1 MHRPWLLL
9 ILIATAFTS
18 LHAAPEISVQRWE
31 GEELTS
37 TGGVEPMS
45 YRGTGSVQLPWIN
58 LDAVTCAPGQVRPI
72 TFTVKNSGDE
82 PLTGLGAAV
91 SGADRAEFVVSHAL
105 PDSLAPGVTAPLVV
119 SFAPNVKG
127 SMAAMLTISSNDADE
142 SAFTISLLATSQVN
156 GPVLRVK
163 EVGVGEV
170 RRISSFGVVTSPVP
184 AASEVANGATLVLT
198 NDGDADLVNLQ
209 AQSMTGASASLPF
222 TSLAPGASMVVR
234 VFSQSV
240 SSSRLVFTVNSG
252 DVRFEI
258 GVKSGWIIG
267 PGPGVII
274 GHGPG
279 LIIGS
284 GPIITPINTSI
295 TNVGNFQTNIF
306 NPPIQVLPNPNA
318 SGPVNFAFSWRFGES
333 DAGAQEGGVLTVTKL
348 DAFSAS
354 GTITVNVQQ
363 TVTGSPTYL
372 DVAGT
377 PAATKVQSKLGTHF
391 DGTGK
396 ITSSLTLGLP
406 DNFAVEAWARP
417 QTTTGTQALVYCGT
431 SGTNGF
437 GIYLVDG
444 VLRGRLGGA
453 GDVGEASFTAGEW
466 VHVALVRK
474 AGVAT
479 FYVNGQAAGAI
490 VTTPYVVA
498 SGGAITAGGTPA
510 GTDLFT
516 GDLDEVRWSQIGTG
530 FDPAKHLLYFQDG
543 PQLHVSVDHQSNPA
557 ITGPVNF
564 GALYANSSLERV
576 IYVTNQSFATV
587 PALSATILDD
597 AAGDFELRDPLN
609 PIELRPYV
617 SASVRI
623 RYSPKGLGTRSAKV
637 RISSGNQGETPI
649 DVALTAEG
657 VLPPEI
663 EIVDIAGA
671 PLPNGSGALPFGPA
685 PTQQTITIKNTGAG
699 PLLNLSAYLDGSG
712 YAFTLSDV
720 PASLAPGAS
729 TTLTISHTAADA
741 SLHQATL
748 RIRSSD
754 VDEDYYSISLTGQ
767 GQPKLVVE
775 GLNNVPL
782 EQRLEVLGLT
792 RSRRACLVLRNA
804 GGSDLKQVN
813 IGFTGAHAAEYSVVA
828 APPTVIAAGQSTTV
842 EVAFAPQGDG
852 IRTAVFHVTS
862 SDVTLPSFDVALAGR
877 GDISLLTIKAAGQ
890 ATTLE
895 GGQVLALPAAAVG
908 KTSSLTFE
916 VTTATAPLP
925 TLALALEG
933 SAAADFTVALVS
945 RTTTKATYR
954 ATFKPTAS
962 GARSATLRMKS
973 GTPAITV
980 MELTIAG
987 WGLTKPEVPAM
998 SQSLMLR
1005 LGDTYQFYPLPVQ
1018 MSINAGSLI
1027 PAWPP
1032 LPVYPPDNTYQWR
1045 KNGLPIKGATT
1056 DSIEIVA
1063 SSLSVAGTYSL
1074 AVTNAAGTTVKDVL
1088 LLGVFDPVVQ
1098 GVELAGVGRPY
1109 TLSVRATGPDLK
1121 YQWFSEAGPVIGET
1135 KATMMIMSLEAKQ
1148 VGYYCR
1154 ISCGG
1159 AEVVS
1164 DSFDV
1169 AFVRAP
1175 EVTGFAENPVMRAHV
1190 LGAIPMA
1197 VNGVVTSYGGANLP
1211 PGLVVDP
1218 VYGYVYGRPT
1228 TPGTYAV
1235 QLWVSN
1241 PGGKSSTVTVPL
1253 TVLALPPK
1261 LVGHFVGSAPRSA
1274 DKNEELGGLLKLTV
1288 TSTAAFTGRLSN
1300 GRQSWPFAGRFSY
1313 FNNGLVFADL
1323 PLGKKGDPAFALL
1336 DIIVSEKDGVW
1347 VMCRPTQGRF
1357 IWATAAPCLSE
1368 TSDVAGR
1375 YNAGIVTD
1383 DLQRGITTPIPE
1395 GRGFVSLV
1403 VEANGLA
1410 TASGRLA
1417 DGVAFTS
1424 SSGLTDLGVPLFA
1437 PLYGTDGSVMARL
1450 DVGNDECGGSVSWR
1464 KEARPDDAS
1473 FTEGWNTLYAQ
1484 AKGSRYRAPG
1494 SGQRLLGA
1502 PVRTPNGLLVFTEGG
1517 LPDPAT
1523 MPLTLSQSAVRPAPL
1538 TTSPKSFSMSI
1549 NAATGHFSG
1558 SCLLGT
1564 PAQSTSFHGLI
1575 VPSANEGIGQFVR
1588 GPQKVSGDISLR

>member
-1 MHRPWLLL
+1 MRRSWLLL
-9 ILIATAFTS
+9 FLIASAFTS
-18 LHAAPEISVQRWE
+18 LHAMPEISVQRWE

-37 TGGVEPMS
+37 TGGVQPIS
-45 YRGTGSVQLPWIN
+45 YRGTSPVLLPWISM
-58 LDAVTCAPGQVRPI
+58 DALTCAPGQVRPI
-72 TFTVKNSGDE
+72 TFAVKNTGDE
-82 PLTGLGAAV
+82 PLTSLGAAI
-91 SGADRAEFVVSHAL
+91 SGADWAAFVVSHAL
-105 PDSLAPGVTAPLVV
+105 PDSLAPGATAPLVV
-119 SFAPNVKG
+119 TFAPNVKG

-142 SAFTISLLATSQVN
+142 SAFSISLLATSQVT

-209 AQSMTGASASLPF
+209 AVPFSGAFSVSASLPS
-222 TSLAPGASMVVR
+222 TTLAPGASMVVQ
-234 VFSQSV
+234 VSNG
-240 SSSRLVFTVNSG
+240 SSSQQRLSFQSNDG
-252 DVRFEI
+252 AVRFDLALKPGLILI
-258 GVKSGWIIG
+258 GG

-274 GHGPG
+274 GP
-279 LIIGS
+279 

-295 TNVGNFQTNIF
+295 VNVGNFQTTIA
-306 NPPIQVLPNPNA
+306 NPPTLVLPNPNA

-333 DAGAQEGGVLTVTKL
+333 DVGAQAGGALTVTKL
-348 DAFSAS
+348 DPFAAN
-354 GTITVNVQQ
+354 GTITVNVPQ
-363 TVTGSPTYL
+363 TVTGSPTYV
-372 DVAGT
+372 DTAGT
-377 PAATKVQSKLGTHF
+377 PAATIVQSKLGAHF

-396 ITSSLTLGLP
+396 ITSSLTLILP

-437 GIYLVDG
+437 GIYQVDG

-479 FYVNGQAAGAI
+479 FYVNGQAAG
-490 VTTPYVVA
+490 TTVNAPFVVA

-543 PQLHVSVDHQSNPA
+543 PQLRVSVDHQSNPVL
-557 ITGPVNF
+557 TGPVDF
-564 GALYANSSLERV
+564 GALPTNSSLERV

-597 AAGDFELRDPLN
+597 PAGDFELRDPLN

-637 RISSGNQGETPI
+637 RISSGIQGETPI

-663 EIVDIAGA
+663 EIVDSTGA
-671 PLPNGSGALPFGPA
+671 PLPNGSGALTFGPA

-720 PASLAPGAS
+720 PASLSPGAS
-729 TTLTISHTAADA
+729 TTLTISHTAEDA

-782 EQRLEVLGLT
+782 EQRQDVLGLT
-792 RSRRACLVLRNA
+792 RNRRAFLVLRNA
-804 GGSDLKQVN
+804 GGSELKQVN
-813 IGFTGAHAAEYSVVA
+813 ISFTGAHAAEYSLVA

-842 EVAFAPQGDG
+842 EVAFAPLDDG
-852 IRTAVFHVTS
+852 IRTAMLHVTS

-877 GDISLLTIKAAGQ
+877 GDLSLLLVKAAGQ
-890 ATTLE
+890 DTTLE

-908 KTSSLTFE
+908 KISSLTFE
-916 VTTATAPLP
+916 VTTATGTLP
-925 TLALALEG
+925 ALALALEG

-962 GARSATLRMKS
+962 GARSATLRIKS
-973 GTPAITV
+973 GLPAVTV

-987 WGLTKPEVPAM
+987 WGLTKPELRIMP
-998 SQSLMLR
+998 QSLMLR
-1005 LGDTYQFYPLPVQ
+1005 LGDTYTFQPLPVQ
-1018 MSINAGSLI
+1018 SRMNSVPTI

-1032 LPVYPPDNTYQWR
+1032 LPVYPPDNTFQWR
-1045 KNGLPIKGATT
+1045 KNGVPIKDATT
-1056 DSIEIVA
+1056 DSLEIVA

-1088 LLGVFDPVVQ
+1088 LLGVLDPVVRGPQ
-1098 GVELAGVGRPY
+1098 LVAVGRPY
-1109 TLSVRATGPDLK
+1109 TLSVRAFGPDLK
-1121 YQWFSEAGPVIGET
+1121 YQWFSEDGPVVGET
-1135 KATMMIMSLEAKQ
+1135 KAKMIVMSLDAKQ
-1148 VGYYCR
+1148 CGYSCR
-1154 ISCGG
+1154 ITCGG
-1159 AEVVS
+1159 AEIQS
-1164 DSFDV
+1164 DSLNV
-1169 AFVRAP
+1169 TFVRAP
-1175 EVTGFAENPVMRAHV
+1175 EVTGFTESAELTAHV
-1190 LGAIPMA
+1190 LGSIPIA
-1197 VNGVVTSYGGANLP
+1197 TKGVVTSYGGANLP
-1211 PGLVVDP
+1211 PGLVLDAVH
-1218 VYGYVYGRPT
+1218 GYVYGRPT

-1235 QLWVSN
+1235 KLWASN
-1241 PGGKSSTVTVPL
+1241 PGGTSPVVTVTVK
-1253 TVLALPPK
+1253 VLALPPE
-1261 LVGHFVGSAPRSA
+1261 LLGSFVGSAPRSA
-1274 DKNEELGGLLKLTV
+1274 DKNEELGGFLNLTI
-1288 TSTAAFTGRLSN
+1288 SGTATFTGRLSI
-1300 GRQSWPFAGRFSY
+1300 GRQSWPFSGRFSY
-1313 FNNGLVFADL
+1313 FNDSLAVSDLSLVTHGA
-1323 PLGKKGDPAFALL
+1323 PESASL
-1336 DIIVSEKDGVW
+1336 DILVSKDMGAS
-1347 VMCRPTQGRF
+1347 VMYRPSQGRNVL
-1357 IWATAAPCLSE
+1357 ITASPCLLATAEL
-1368 TSDVAGR
+1368 AGR
-1375 YNAGIVTD
+1375 YNAGIVTN

-1403 VEANGLA
+1403 VGANGLA

-1417 DGVAFTS
+1417 DGAAFTS
-1424 SSGLTDLGVPLFA
+1424 STGLTDLGVPLFA
-1437 PLYGTDGSVMARL
+1437 PLYGGEGSVMARF
-1450 DVGNDECGGSVSWR
+1450 DIANDECLGSVNWR
-1464 KEARPDDAS
+1464 KEASPNDAS
-1473 FTEGWNTLYAQ
+1473 FPEGWNTLYAQ
-1484 AKGSRYRAPG
+1484 ARGSRYRAPAA
-1494 SGQRLLGA
+1494 GQRLLGA
-1502 PVRTPNGLLVFTEGG
+1502 PVRTPNGVLIFSGG
-1517 LPDPAT
+1517 DLSGPAT
-1523 MPLTLSQSAVRPAPL
+1523 MRLTLSQSAVRPAPL
-1538 TTSPKSFSMSI
+1538 ATSPKSFNMLI
-1549 NAATGHFSG
+1549 NAATGQFSG
-1558 SCLLGT
+1558 TCLLGT
-1564 PAQSTSFHGLI
+1564 PAQPTSFHGLI
-1575 VPSANEGIGQFVR
+1575 VPSADEGIGQFVR
-1588 GPQKVSGDISLR
+1588 GLQKISGDLSLR